1 MFLVFFRFQFRYSN
15 FSIYSMLCCAIYYQF
30 RYSVIR
36 PLLIQFLCLFC
47 ISSNN
52 NVLNNALNK
61 SCLHY
66 MLFWQLVNRH
76 NYPTVTK
83 TTVQNFPNFR
93 AVQPVPPTAQ
103 PGQSNARHL
112 CLLHQC
118 AQTRHGSLKV
128 VQSGFLEEALLG
140 NLIVKYSN
148 INCSFYFDF
157 LFIIMLK

>member
-1 MFLVFFRFQFRYSN
+1 MFIVFFRFQFCYSN
-15 FSIYSMLCCAIYYQF
+15 FSIYSMLCCAILYQF

-36 PLLIQFLCLFC
+36 PLLIQFLCLLC

-66 MLFWQLVNRH
+66 MLFWQLINRH
-76 NYPTVTK
+76 NYLAVTK
-83 TTVQNFPNFR
+83 TTVQNLPNFR

-103 PGQSNARHL
+103 PGQSNARQL

-118 AQTRHGSLKV
+118 SQTRHGSLKV

-140 NLIVKYSN
+140 NLGI
-148 INCSFYFDF
+148 F
-157 LFIIMLK
+157 